1 MLPGRDRG
9 LRISDTDG
17 STNGIEAGIEGGI
30 DGGIDGWIGACNVIF
45 FWGAGSAALLLQQF
59 PMASLVRAQADN

>member
-17 STNGIEAGIEGGI
+17 STDGIEAGIGAGI
-30 DGGIDGWIGACNVIF
+30 GGGIDGWIGACNVIS
-45 FWGAGSAALLLQQF
+45 FWGTGSVALLLQQF
-59 PMASLVRAQADN
+59 PMAGGGLGR